1 MTDEPRKPL
10 FSKAG
15 IAIIFCGIGMMIGWV
30 IGVNIGVGMADEIAW
45 CQSDKVAYAKS
56 CEAMKWYLF

>member
-1 MTDEPRKPL
+1 M
-10 FSKAG
+10 FSKTG
-15 IAIIFCGIGMMIGWV
+15 IAIIFCGIGMIVGWV

-45 CQSDKVAYAKS
+45 CNSDKVAYAES